1 MNSVLESV
9 GPETLAEVVPLL
21 RRALDLDA
29 EALARL
35 RGDGQVLT
43 TFVRLPFE
51 VMAARAVP
59 SAAQCDA
66 TYAAADVLAWSEG
79 LRLPLPA
86 RDGDWRGAA
95 PPASGWTRVE
105 MVPDTELRPLVRSG
119 ALALKGLSGHASQ
132 ALLDSVVLTVSSA
145 EAAAP
150 VEVTLRMLSALT
162 RMGFLPR
169 GGSAAIDVNGRWKR
183 LVAQYGTIYAEPS
196 GLGLL

>member
-1 MNSVLESV
+1 MSVLETV

-21 RRALDLDA
+21 RRAVDLDA
-29 EALARL
+29 EALVRF
-35 RGDGQVLT
+35 RGTGEVLT
-43 TFVRLPFE
+43 TFVRLPFD

-59 SAAQCDA
+59 STASCDA
-66 TYAAADVLAWSEG
+66 TLGVADVLAWSDG
-79 LRLPLPA
+79 LRLPPPS
-86 RDGDWRGAA
+86 RDADWRGAA

-105 MVPDTELRPLVRSG
+105 MVPDSELRPLVRSG
-119 ALALKGLSGHASQ
+119 ALTLKGLSGHASQ
-132 ALLDSVVLTVSSA
+132 ALLDSVVLTVSSP
-145 EAAAP
+145 EAPVP

-183 LVAQYGTIYAEPS
+183 LAAQYGTIYAEPT